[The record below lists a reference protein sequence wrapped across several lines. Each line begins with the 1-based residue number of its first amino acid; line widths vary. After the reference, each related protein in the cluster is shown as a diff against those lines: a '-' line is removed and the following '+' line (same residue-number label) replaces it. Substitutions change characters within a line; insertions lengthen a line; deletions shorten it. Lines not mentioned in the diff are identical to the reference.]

1 MSQAIKRQEK
11 NWRLCHQLEKT
22 ETQLNTTWGIDLYPR
37 KKETLRGKSES
48 QIRHVTWS
56 IV

>member
-1 MSQAIKRQEK
+1 MSQVIKRQEK

-37 KKETLRGKSES
+37 KRDPQREK
-48 QIRHVTWS
+48 
-56 IV
+56 